1 MKKFFEDT
9 SSSKMLT
16 PELSYRNAIRHMR
29 NTALTMYELRDYTRK
44 TEYLDYFLLNAFQ
57 TKQAA
62 LVAKSFGEL
71 ELGHG
76 LCVVAVDPYFRS
88 EC

>member
-16 PELSYRNAIRHMR
+16 PELSYRNAMRHMR

-44 TEYLDYFLLNAFQ
+44 TPYQDYVILNAFQ
-57 TKQAA
+57 TKKSA

-71 ELGHG
+71 QLGHT

>member
-1 MKKFFEDT
+1 MRPFFEDT

-16 PELSYRNAIRHMR
+16 QELSYRYAIRHSR
-29 NTALTMYELRDYTRK
+29 NTALTMYELRDYSRK
-44 TEYLDYFLLNAFQ
+44 TPYQDYFLLNAFQ

-71 ELGHG
+71 ELGHA

>member
-16 PELSYRNAIRHMR
+16 PELSYRNALRHMR
-29 NTALTMYELRDYTRK
+29 NGALTMYELRDYTRK
-44 TEYLDYFLLNAFQ
+44 TEHLDYFLLNAFE
-57 TKQAA
+57 TKRAA
-62 LVAKSFGEL
+62 LVAKSFGEF
-71 ELGHG
+71 ELGHS

>member
-9 SSSKMLT
+9 SSAKMLT
-16 PELSYRNAIRHMR
+16 PELSYRNGMRHMR
-29 NTALTMYELRDYTRK
+29 NTAPTMYELRDYTRK
-44 TEYLDYFLLNAFQ
+44 TDYLDYFLLNAFQ
-57 TKQAA
+57 TKQSA

-71 ELGHG
+71 QLGHA

>member
-9 SSSKMLT
+9 SSSKMFT
-16 PELSYRNAIRHMR
+16 PELSYRFGVRNMH

-44 TEYLDYFLLNAFQ
+44 TPYQDYFLLNAFQ
-57 TKQAA
+57 TKRAA

-71 ELGHG
+71 ELGHT